1 MTPRELKE
9 TIEHLFGVQ
18 SNNYLVRLIN
28 DGLIDIGIKK
38 QHNITSRKISL
49 TQDQRYYEF
58 DKDLIDVTRVDI
70 LNNDGRYEKIPKLV
84 DAHNLKLEDDE

>member
-1 MTPRELKE
+1 MTPREMKE
-9 TIEHLFGVQ
+9 MIEHLFGVQ

-38 QHNITSRKISL
+38 QHNTTSRKISL
-49 TQDQRYYEF
+49 VKDQRYYEF

-70 LNNDGRYEKIPKLV
+70 LNNDGRYEKIPKLIYSQ
-84 DAHNLKLEDDE
+84 NLKLEDDE